1 MCDWAGLQDRVQEK
15 LSELVASGAET
26 GVQVAAYLH
35 GELIVDAW
43 AGMADPVVGRPVT
56 ADTPFFSYSAGKG
69 VTATVVHVLA
79 ERGLLDYDLPIGAV
93 WPEFARHGKGGV
105 TLRHALTHAAGVPAL
120 PAGVTPADFAD
131 WDRMCTIVAASR
143 PLWEPGT
150 TTGYHAWTFGWLV
163 GEVVRRVTSRP
174 ISQVLAEDVARPLG
188 VADQL
193 FFGVPEAHLHRLA
206 RLEDRNLPAML
217 DLLSTQIRNF
227 DLVVPP
233 GVRPGAVLAN
243 RTDILQA
250 DIPAVAT
257 MSARAAAKMY
267 AALIGEVDGMRLV
280 SPQRLHEI
288 SAVASQG
295 PDWTWG
301 QELPKTLG
309 YVAEAGGA
317 MFGWA
322 GYGGSLA
329 GAAPR
334 HGLALAATKNALA
347 MGDADPMEDLRA
359 LILESVAE
367 AAARP
372 SRSEVR

>member
-1 MCDWAGLQDRVQEK
+1 MGDRAGLQDRVQEK

-43 AGMADPVVGRPVT
+43 AGTADPATGRPVT
-56 ADTPFFSYSAGKG
+56 PDTPFFSYSAGKG

-79 ERGLLDYDLPIGAV
+79 ERGLLDYDLPIAAV

-120 PAGVTPADFAD
+120 PAGVTPADLTD
-131 WDRMCTIVAASR
+131 WDRMCAIVAASR

-163 GEVVRRVTSRP
+163 GEVVRRVTGRP
-174 ISQVLAEDVARPLG
+174 VSQVLAEDVAGPLG

-233 GVRPGAVLAN
+233 GVRPGAGLAN

-267 AALIGEVDGMRLV
+267 AALIGEVDGVRLV
-280 SPQRLHEI
+280 SPQRLHEM
-288 SAVASQG
+288 SAVASKG

-347 MGDADPMEDLRA
+347 MGGADPMEDLRT
-359 LILESVAE
+359 LILGSVAE
-367 AAARP
+367 AAPRP
-372 SRSEVR
+372 SRSEAR

>member
-1 MCDWAGLQDRVQEK
+1 M
-15 LSELVASGAET
+15 
-26 GVQVAAYLH
+26 
-35 GELIVDAW
+35 
-43 AGMADPVVGRPVT
+43 
-56 ADTPFFSYSAGKG
+56 
-69 VTATVVHVLA
+69 
-79 ERGLLDYDLPIGAV
+79 
-93 WPEFARHGKGGV
+93 
-105 TLRHALTHAAGVPAL
+105 
-120 PAGVTPADFAD
+120 
-131 WDRMCTIVAASR
+131 
-143 PLWEPGT
+143 
-150 TTGYHAWTFGWLV
+150 FG
-163 GEVVRRVTSRP
+163 
-174 ISQVLAEDVARPLG
+174 
-188 VADQL
+188 
-193 FFGVPEAHLHRLA
+193 
-206 RLEDRNLPAML
+206 
-217 DLLSTQIRNF
+217 LLSTQIHNF

-233 GVRPGAVLAN
+233 GVRPGARLAN
-243 RTDILQA
+243 RTDILRA

-267 AALIGEVDGMRLV
+267 AALIGEVDGVRLV
-280 SPQRLHEI
+280 SPQRLHQI
-288 SAVASQG
+288 SAVASKG

-347 MGDADPMEDLRA
+347 MGGADPMEDLRT

-367 AAARP
+367 AAPRP